1 MSQPEITLKQEKL
14 RVLNLEDSPSDSVLI
29 KAALKTD
36 WKELEFLCVDT
47 RETFVQALL
56 TFKANIIIADF
67 NLPDISGREA
77 LSFAHQNYPDIP
89 VIIVSGALADIEAV
103 DLIKQGAKD
112 YVMKDKLYRLSAA
125 VRNALLQEQG
135 VRARKAA
142 ERALLESEANMRALI
157 EHSPVAMIVDTGLGE
172 SEKVTMLNQ
181 RFTQLFGY
189 TLEDIPDVSHWWPLA
204 YPDKDYRE
212 KLQTEFNILAH

>member
-1 MSQPEITLKQEKL
+1 MPQKENVAYTIITA
-14 RVLNLEDSPSDSVLI
+14 EDFSP
-29 KAALKTD
+29 
-36 WKELEFLCVDT
+36 
-47 RETFVQALL
+47 
-56 TFKANIIIADF
+56 
-67 NLPDISGREA
+67 
-77 LSFAHQNYPDIP
+77 
-89 VIIVSGALADIEAV
+89 
-103 DLIKQGAKD
+103 